1 MSFNSS
7 KLSNGLNVVT
17 YSMPHINSVAINIIV
32 KVGSRYETL
41 DESGIS
47 HFLEHMAFKGTKTR
61 SAADIAKEFDA
72 IGGHF
77 NAYTG
82 REQTVYY
89 TKILSQHTAQAL
101 DILADIL
108 LNSIFDE
115 DDIKKEFSVI
125 TQEIAAGKD
134 SPDDLAYE
142 KFYELAYDKHPLGR
156 SILGTKNNISNFD
169 KAAFQQ
175 YMAKHYT
182 TDNIFISIAGNI
194 EHNEAVK
201 LIEGLF
207 LNLNPAKEN
216 TYVPAKYV
224 GGFALQEKELEQT
237 TIALGFEST
246 SYNNLKEFYHVQILS
261 IILGGGLSSRLFQ
274 RIREELGLAY
284 SVGSWA
290 SAFSDSGIFTIGASA
305 DHDNVTLLLEN
316 ITLEIN
322 KIKTDITEEELVRAK
337 AQIESNI
344 YMAEEK
350 SEYKSE
356 EVGKNFALFGRYFS
370 AKEVMD
376 IVKTTT
382 ISDLMK
388 SANKIFSTHPT
399 LSIVGSALDN
409 FDFASIKSDLL
420 K

>member
-61 SAADIAKEFDA
+61 SAVDIAKEFDA

-89 TKILSQHTAQAL
+89 TKILSQHTEQAL

-156 SILGTKNNISNFD
+156 SILGTKKNISNFD
-169 KAAFQQ
+169 KTAFQK

-409 FDFASIKSDLL
+409 FDFASMKSDLL

>member
-316 ITLEIN
+316 IILEIN
-322 KIKTDITEEELVRAK
+322 KVKTDITEEELVRAK

-356 EVGKNFALFGRYFS
+356 EVGKNFALFGQYFS
-370 AKEVMD
+370 AKEVMY
-376 IVKTTT
+376 IIKITT

-409 FDFASIKSDLL
+409 FDFASMKSDLL

>member
-261 IILGGGLSSRLFQ
+261 IIVGGGLSSRLFQ

-409 FDFASIKSDLL
+409 FDFASMKSDLL

>member
-7 KLSNGLNVVT
+7 VLSNGLNVVT
-17 YSMPHINSVAINIIV
+17 YSMPHINSVSINVIV

-41 DESGIS
+41 AESGIS
-47 HFLEHMAFKGTKTR
+47 HFLEHMAFKGTKNR
-61 SAADIAKEFDA
+61 SAQDIAKEFDA

-89 TKILSQHTAQAL
+89 TKILKQHTEQAL

-108 LNSIFDE
+108 LNSVFE
-115 DDIKKEFSVI
+115 ADDIKKEFSVI

-142 KFYELAYDKHPLGR
+142 KFYELAYNDHPLGR
-156 SILGTKNNISNFD
+156 SILGTKKNIANFN
-169 KAAFQQ
+169 KAAFQK
-175 YMAKHYT
+175 YMTKHYT
-182 TDNIFISIAGNI
+182 SDNIFISIAGNI
-194 EHNEAVK
+194 EHDEAAK
-201 LIEGLF
+201 LTEKVF
-207 LNLNPAKEN
+207 FNLNPTKKRD
-216 TYVPAKYV
+216 YVPAKYV

-246 SYNNLKEFYHVQILS
+246 SYNDIKEFYHVQILS

-290 SAFSDSGIFTIGASA
+290 SAFSDSGTFTIGASA
-305 DHDNVTLLLEN
+305 DHDDVKLLLEN
-316 ITLEIN
+316 IILEIN
-322 KIKTDITEEELVRAK
+322 KVKTDITEEELVRAK

-356 EVGKNFALFGRYFS
+356 EVGKNFALFGQYFS

-376 IVKTTT
+376 IVETTT
-382 ISDLMK
+382 ISDLAR
-388 SANKIFSTHPT
+388 SANKIFSTNPT
-399 LSIVGSALDN
+399 LSIVGAAIEN
-409 FDFASIKSDLL
+409 FDFLSMKNDLL

>member
-142 KFYELAYDKHPLGR
+142 KFYELAYDNHPLGR
-156 SILGTKNNISNFD
+156 SILGTKKNITNFD
-169 KAAFQQ
+169 
-175 YMAKHYT
+175 
-182 TDNIFISIAGNI
+182 
-194 EHNEAVK
+194 
-201 LIEGLF
+201 
-207 LNLNPAKEN
+207 
-216 TYVPAKYV
+216 
-224 GGFALQEKELEQT
+224 
-237 TIALGFEST
+237 
-246 SYNNLKEFYHVQILS
+246 
-261 IILGGGLSSRLFQ
+261 
-274 RIREELGLAY
+274 
-284 SVGSWA
+284 
-290 SAFSDSGIFTIGASA
+290 
-305 DHDNVTLLLEN
+305 
-316 ITLEIN
+316 
-322 KIKTDITEEELVRAK
+322 
-337 AQIESNI
+337 
-344 YMAEEK
+344 
-350 SEYKSE
+350 
-356 EVGKNFALFGRYFS
+356 
-370 AKEVMD
+370 
-376 IVKTTT
+376 
-382 ISDLMK
+382 
-388 SANKIFSTHPT
+388 
-399 LSIVGSALDN
+399 
-409 FDFASIKSDLL
+409 
-420 K
+420 